1 MNRRLLKSWFFWV
14 KSSFE
19 MIVTQLGLL
28 FVQGHYLRLSNAQF
42 SHNFYVAW
50 HFPHTPAHFLFTYFP
65 GNSGQYR
72 LQKFVGVHKKMCQLG
87 PPHKKV
93 SPANKKLTY
102 HSALWSHSGNHVWS
116 LPSIFPNNIW
126 PSFLMQDLYL
136 SKKFCD

>member
-1 MNRRLLKSWFFWV
+1 
-14 KSSFE
+14 

-72 LQKFVGVHKKMCQLG
+72 LQNFVDVHKKCVNWGLLT
-87 PPHKKV
+87 KKCHLLT
-93 SPANKKLTY
+93 KKLTY
-102 HSALWSHSGNHVWS
+102 HSAL
-116 LPSIFPNNIW
+116 
-126 PSFLMQDLYL
+126 
-136 SKKFCD
+136 